1 MKIRTTR
8 ALRRSGALCAGLAAL
23 AACGSGGGSVSSGPG
38 GRTSLE
44 GRGPITYVAGADN
57 TGTVQAVLDRWNRL
71 HPEERATFVQLPT
84 DPDAQRQQMIQNA
97 ATRSDAF
104 TVLSLDVVWN
114 SEFAA
119 HRWVDRL
126 PEDRFPLGQMLKPIV
141 ATGRYRGGL
150 YSVPASSD
158 GGMLYYRTDLLKQAG
173 IGQPPVTWAE
183 LKADCA
189 KVRELPAA
197 KGMSCYAG
205 QFQKYEGLTVNFA
218 EAVNSAG
225 GVITDAQ
232 GRPHLDSPAA
242 RKGLDF
248 LAGAFKD
255 GTIPKE
261 AATYQ
266 EEDARRAFQSG
277 KLVFER
283 QWPYMYPL
291 AAKRDGSS
299 RVAGRFA
306 VAPLPGLDGPGASS
320 LGGHNLALSA
330 SAKNKATA
338 LDFIRFF
345 TSRETQRFTLAY
357 APAAPTYRSLYQ
369 DPRLVRRYPYLP
381 TLQRS
386 ILHAVPRPRVFGYG
400 DVTAAVQREAFAAIT
415 GAESSASALRNLQR
429 DLRQQSAGK

>member
-1 MKIRTTR
+1 
-8 ALRRSGALCAGLAAL
+8 
-23 AACGSGGGSVSSGPG
+23 VSSGPA
-38 GRTSLE
+38 GRTSFE
-44 GRGPITYVAGADN
+44 GRGPITYVAGADH
-57 TGTVQAVLDRWNRL
+57 TGTVQAVLDRWNKQ
-71 HPEERATFVQLPT
+71 HPREKATFVQLPT

-104 TVLSLDVVWN
+104 TVLSVDVVWN

-126 PEDRFPLGQMLKPIV
+126 PETGFPLRRMLKPIV
-141 ATGRYRGGL
+141 TTGMYRGGL

-173 IGQPPVTWAE
+173 IGQPPFTWAE

-189 KVRELPAA
+189 KVRQLPAA

-225 GVITDAQ
+225 GVVTDAQ
-232 GRPHLDSPAA
+232 GRPHLDSLEA

-248 LAGAFKD
+248 LVGSFKD

-291 AAKRDGSS
+291 AARKDDSS
-299 RVAGRFA
+299 KVAGRFA
-306 VAPLPGLDGPGASS
+306 VAPLPGLNGPGASS

-345 TSRETQRFTLAY
+345 TSQETQRFTLAY
-357 APAAPTYRSLYQ
+357 APAAPTYRALYQ
-369 DPRLVRRYPYLP
+369 DPGLVRKYPYLP
-381 TLQRS
+381 TLKQS

-415 GAESSASALRNLQR
+415 GDKSSASALRDLQR
-429 DLRQQSAGK
+429 DLRQQAAGK

>member
-1 MKIRTTR
+1 MRNRTTR
-8 ALRRSGALCAGLAAL
+8 ALQRSGALCAGLAAL
-23 AACGSGGGSVSSGPG
+23 AACGADGGSVSS
-38 GRTSLE
+38 T

-57 TGTVQAVLDRWNRL
+57 TGTVAAVLDRWNKA
-71 HPEERATFVQLPT
+71 HPREKVTFVQLPT

-104 TVLSLDVVWN
+104 TVLSLDVVWT

-126 PEDRFPLGQMLKPIV
+126 PGDRFPLDEMLKPIV
-141 ATGRYRGGL
+141 ATGMYRGGL

-158 GGMLYYRTDLLKQAG
+158 GGMLYYRTDLLEQAG
-173 IGQPPVTWAE
+173 IDQPPVTWAE
-183 LKADCA
+183 LKDDCA
-189 KVRELPAA
+189 KVRKLPAA
-197 KGMSCYAG
+197 RGVSCYAG

-225 GVITDAQ
+225 GVVTDAR
-232 GRPHLDSPAA
+232 GRPHLDTPQA

-248 LAGAFKD
+248 LVRSFRD

-291 AAKRDGSS
+291 VNKKDGASK
-299 RVAGRFA
+299 VAGKFA

-345 TSRETQRFTLAY
+345 TSQETQRFALAY
-357 APAAPTYRSLYQ
+357 APAAPTYKALYA
-369 DPRLVRRYPYLP
+369 DPRLVKKYPYLP
-381 TLQRS
+381 VLKQS

-400 DVTAAVQREAFAAIT
+400 DVTAAVQREAFAALT
-415 GAESSASALRNLQR
+415 GAESSASALRNLQQ
-429 DLRQQSAGK
+429 DLRQQAAGK